1 MVEAKGKLAE
11 VTGSNVKID
20 PEQHYDSWSESY
32 DQDLLGNYGYCA
44 HKIAAKAFAN
54 VLPDRRT
61 NIIDVG
67 CGTGLVAKELFEMG
81 FEIIDGVDVSKG
93 MLKQARALGI
103 YRYLYQHRIGL
114 NVAASIAGYGGVLCV
129 GSFGLGHMGKEDIN
143 NLIDMAKSDAPIVI
157 FMNAEPFEEQNYIA
171 TIESLSDAGRWI
183 IDRIEGHNYM
193 SALERPGKLIVGKR
207 V

>member
-1 MVEAKGKLAE
+1 
-11 VTGSNVKID
+11 
-20 PEQHYDSWSESY
+20 
-32 DQDLLGNYGYCA
+32 
-44 HKIAAKAFAN
+44 
-54 VLPDRRT
+54 
-61 NIIDVG
+61 
-67 CGTGLVAKELFEMG
+67 
-81 FEIIDGVDVSKG
+81 
-93 MLKQARALGI
+93 
-103 YRYLYQHRIGL
+103 
-114 NVAASIAGYGGVLCV
+114 
-129 GSFGLGHMGKEDIN
+129 MGKEDIN